1 MENRSAYWCRERFG
15 DVPAAEKPAILLSIH
30 FTSNRPAGLARFLD
44 RIESSTSDMSAV
56 EVVVKIDD
64 NDSQMHVLLEQESKR
79 RPFAVRYISA
89 PPPAGFYDL
98 WRSYDGLLKAADP
111 RAYFVMCLNDEMYFE
126 TMHWDKVL
134 RRYVG
139 LFPDHIFRLR
149 TSNNRTRNYF
159 DAWEAGF
166 ANDTSAIM
174 TRRWVESGGGWCPCN
189 GPDTFQQCV
198 AYYFAWLHRFRADR
212 ITRELPIYDIN
223 LGGHGANLGESL
235 SGRHLRRRIGG
246 SIRPFYILMSH
257 AMQEEAARRAQKL
270 HAHIWAEGQGLT
282 GYEVR
287 DEPQRRRI
295 CVTDRAGRMLF
306 RLSYRLSAIRIWLST
321 ARRTMRWRYY
331 AGYVGDSPSSTW
343 FKDQFMH
350 ICYQNEYLGRILDVL
365 WFEANMP
372 KPATSSTKL
381 LVLLRSTLGRLR
393 RSCKRLFRLG

>member
-1 MENRSAYWCRERFG
+1 MENRSAYWCRERFDHVAVG
-15 DVPAAEKPAILLSIH
+15 EKPAVLLSIH
-30 FTSNRPAGLARFLD
+30 FTSNRPAGFVRFLD
-44 RIESSTSDMSAV
+44 RLQSCTSDMSAV

-64 NDSQMHVLLEQESKR
+64 NDSAMHALLEKESEQ

-98 WRSYDGLLKAADP
+98 WRSYDDLLKAADP
-111 RAYFVMCLNDEMYFE
+111 RAYFVMCLNDEMYFD
-126 TMHWDKVL
+126 TMHWDQVL

-198 AYYFAWLHRFRADR
+198 AYYFGWLHRFRADR

-235 SGRHLRRRIGG
+235 TGRHLRRRIGG
-246 SIRPFYILMSH
+246 SIRPFYVLMSH

-270 HAHIWAEGQGLT
+270 HAYIWADRQGLSE
-282 GYEVR
+282 YEVR
-287 DEPQRRRI
+287 DERRRRRI
-295 CVTDRAGRMLF
+295 CVTDSAGRTLF
-306 RLSYRLSAIRIWLST
+306 RFGYRLSATRIRLST
-321 ARRTMRWRYY
+321 AWRSLNWTYH

-350 ICYQNEYLGRILDVL
+350 VCYQSELLGRILDFL
-365 WFEANMP
+365 WFEPDVPNPITNSLGVLRRNLARIRNFS
-372 KPATSSTKL
+372 KR
-381 LVLLRSTLGRLR
+381 LLRLS
-393 RSCKRLFRLG
+393 